1 MAVDIIDIN
10 QIAII
15 LSQLIQN
22 YNELAQNWFDV
33 FYNPEQMDVTL
44 KFFDPDGN
52 LQTYTLPNRAKD
64 FGYVMNG
71 IGDPEGQINAK
82 VGTMFLD
89 TQGGDIYLKRTGES
103 NTGWQRVMS
112 MTEVY
117 SNGKGSPEGV
127 VTGKKGDMYVDLDSG
142 MLYTKTTATGATGW
156 SLAGAGGKADQ
167 TYVDRRFDEVADN
180 LDILNA
186 EINEGVV
193 HKKGA
198 PEIITSD
205 KTFNSNITITG
216 NTNISGPTTIDNTT
230 NIKGVTIIDN
240 ATNINGATN
249 IKGTATISDTTTI
262 GGATTINNTAN
273 IKGVTTID
281 NTTNINGATN
291 IKGTATISD
300 IVTIGGATT
309 INNTASIKGATTI
322 GGVAT
327 INNTANLNGA
337 TNIKGDTTIKG
348 VTTIDNITNL
358 NNDTNIKGATT
369 IKGVT
374 TIGGVTTINNTTN
387 LNGATNI
394 KGVTTIDSATTIKGA
409 TSISGT
415 LNVTN
420 QATFTK
426 VINGTAYRALSAD
439 IAEYYSADERLLPGT
454 LVQFGGKNEIT
465 KAVTEV
471 NAVVSSEPAYVL
483 NAEGQ
488 MEHPTLIALEGRI
501 PVRVIGAVR
510 KFDKITLSSTDGVA
524 TVDNTNE
531 LCYNII
537 GRALEDNPDE
547 GEKLVECVVKL
558 SL

>member
-1 MAVDIIDIN
+1 MAVDTLDIN
-10 QIAII
+10 QIAVI

-64 FGYVMNG
+64 FRYIMNG
-71 IGDPEGQINAK
+71 VGDPEGQINAK

-89 TQGGDIYLKRTGES
+89 TQGGDIYLKRTGEG

-167 TYVDRRFDEVADN
+167 TYVDRRFDEVDDN
-180 LDILNA
+180 LAVLNA

-198 PEIITSD
+198 PETITSD

-216 NTNISGPTTIDNTT
+216 TT
-230 NIKGVTIIDN
+230 NM
-240 ATNINGATN
+240 
-249 IKGTATISDTTTI
+249 S
-262 GGATTINNTAN
+262 GATTIS
-273 IKGVTTID
+273 
-281 NTTNINGATN
+281 GATR
-291 IKGTATISD
+291 
-300 IVTIGGATT
+300 
-309 INNTASIKGATTI
+309 
-322 GGVAT
+322 
-327 INNTANLNGA
+327 
-337 TNIKGDTTIKG
+337 
-348 VTTIDNITNL
+348 
-358 NNDTNIKGATT
+358 
-369 IKGVT
+369 
-374 TIGGVTTINNTTN
+374 
-387 LNGATNI
+387 
-394 KGVTTIDSATTIKGA
+394 
-409 TSISGT
+409 ISGT

-439 IAEYYSADERLLPGT
+439 IAEYYSADEKLLPGT

-471 NAVVSSEPAYVL
+471 NAVVSSEPAYIL

-510 KFDKITLSSTDGVA
+510 KFDKITLSNTDGVA

>member
-1 MAVDIIDIN
+1 M
-10 QIAII
+10 
-15 LSQLIQN
+15 
-22 YNELAQNWFDV
+22 
-33 FYNPEQMDVTL
+33 
-44 KFFDPDGN
+44 
-52 LQTYTLPNRAKD
+52 
-64 FGYVMNG
+64 
-71 IGDPEGQINAK
+71 
-82 VGTMFLD
+82 
-89 TQGGDIYLKRTGES
+89 
-103 NTGWQRVMS
+103 
-112 MTEVY
+112 
-117 SNGKGSPEGV
+117 
-127 VTGKKGDMYVDLDSG
+127 
-142 MLYTKTTATGATGW
+142 
-156 SLAGAGGKADQ
+156 AGAGGKADQ
-167 TYVDRRFDEVADN
+167 TYVDRRFDEVDDN
-180 LDILNA
+180 LAVLNA

-198 PEIITSD
+198 PETITSD

-216 NTNISGPTTIDNTT
+216 TT
-230 NIKGVTIIDN
+230 NM
-240 ATNINGATN
+240 
-249 IKGTATISDTTTI
+249 S
-262 GGATTINNTAN
+262 GATTIS
-273 IKGVTTID
+273 
-281 NTTNINGATN
+281 GATR
-291 IKGTATISD
+291 
-300 IVTIGGATT
+300 
-309 INNTASIKGATTI
+309 
-322 GGVAT
+322 
-327 INNTANLNGA
+327 
-337 TNIKGDTTIKG
+337 
-348 VTTIDNITNL
+348 
-358 NNDTNIKGATT
+358 
-369 IKGVT
+369 
-374 TIGGVTTINNTTN
+374 
-387 LNGATNI
+387 
-394 KGVTTIDSATTIKGA
+394 
-409 TSISGT
+409 ISGA

-471 NAVVSSEPAYVL
+471 NAVVSSEPAYIL

>member
-1 MAVDIIDIN
+1 MG
-10 QIAII
+10 IA
-15 LSQLIQN
+15 
-22 YNELAQNWFDV
+22 
-33 FYNPEQMDVTL
+33 
-44 KFFDPDGN
+44 
-52 LQTYTLPNRAKD
+52 
-64 FGYVMNG
+64 
-71 IGDPEGQINAK
+71 
-82 VGTMFLD
+82 FLD
-89 TQGGDIYLKRTGES
+89 TQGGDIYLKRTGEG

-167 TYVDRRFDEVADN
+167 TYVDRRFDEVDDN
-180 LDILNA
+180 LAVLNA

-198 PEIITSD
+198 PETITSD

-216 NTNISGPTTIDNTT
+216 TT
-230 NIKGVTIIDN
+230 NM
-240 ATNINGATN
+240 
-249 IKGTATISDTTTI
+249 S
-262 GGATTINNTAN
+262 GATTIS
-273 IKGVTTID
+273 
-281 NTTNINGATN
+281 GATR
-291 IKGTATISD
+291 
-300 IVTIGGATT
+300 
-309 INNTASIKGATTI
+309 
-322 GGVAT
+322 
-327 INNTANLNGA
+327 
-337 TNIKGDTTIKG
+337 
-348 VTTIDNITNL
+348 
-358 NNDTNIKGATT
+358 
-369 IKGVT
+369 
-374 TIGGVTTINNTTN
+374 
-387 LNGATNI
+387 
-394 KGVTTIDSATTIKGA
+394 
-409 TSISGT
+409 ISGA

-471 NAVVSSEPAYVL
+471 NAVVSSEPAYIL

>member
-1 MAVDIIDIN
+1 MAVDTLDIN
-10 QIAII
+10 QIAVI

-64 FGYVMNG
+64 FRYVMNG
-71 IGDPEGQINAK
+71 VGDPEGQINAK

-89 TQGGDIYLKRTGES
+89 TQGGDIYLKRTGEG

-167 TYVDRRFDEVADN
+167 TYVDRRFDEVDDN
-180 LDILNA
+180 LAVLNA

-198 PEIITSD
+198 PETITSD

-216 NTNISGPTTIDNTT
+216 STNMS
-230 NIKGVTIIDN
+230 
-240 ATNINGATN
+240 
-249 IKGTATISDTTTI
+249 
-262 GGATTINNTAN
+262 GATTIS
-273 IKGVTTID
+273 
-281 NTTNINGATN
+281 GATN
-291 IKGTATISD
+291 
-300 IVTIGGATT
+300 
-309 INNTASIKGATTI
+309 
-322 GGVAT
+322 
-327 INNTANLNGA
+327 
-337 TNIKGDTTIKG
+337 
-348 VTTIDNITNL
+348 
-358 NNDTNIKGATT
+358 
-369 IKGVT
+369 
-374 TIGGVTTINNTTN
+374 
-387 LNGATNI
+387 
-394 KGVTTIDSATTIKGA
+394 
-409 TSISGT
+409 ISGT

-439 IAEYYSADERLLPGT
+439 IAEYYSADLLCRRSAAQPAPASG
-454 LVQFGGKNEIT
+454 
-465 KAVTEV
+465 
-471 NAVVSSEPAYVL
+471 SSEYL
-483 NAEGQ
+483 W
-488 MEHPTLIALEGRI
+488 
-501 PVRVIGAVR
+501 IGPDVCLPDDWCDP
-510 KFDKITLSSTDGVA
+510 FGTGTYDSTLSDRDYAAPVYSGGCWSAGCMGGAQAGVCS
-524 TVDNTNE
+524 DHRHHPGFDDR
-531 LCYNII
+531 CYGCERN
-537 GRALEDNPDE
+537 GDAGHSAARSGKE
-547 GEKLVECVVKL
+547 GEDR
-558 SL
+558 

>member
-1 MAVDIIDIN
+1 
-10 QIAII
+10 
-15 LSQLIQN
+15 
-22 YNELAQNWFDV
+22 
-33 FYNPEQMDVTL
+33 
-44 KFFDPDGN
+44 
-52 LQTYTLPNRAKD
+52 
-64 FGYVMNG
+64 
-71 IGDPEGQINAK
+71 
-82 VGTMFLD
+82 
-89 TQGGDIYLKRTGES
+89 
-103 NTGWQRVMS
+103 

-167 TYVDRRFDEVADN
+167 TYVDRRFDEVDDN
-180 LDILNA
+180 LAVLNA

-198 PEIITSD
+198 PETITSD

-216 NTNISGPTTIDNTT
+216 TT
-230 NIKGVTIIDN
+230 NM
-240 ATNINGATN
+240 
-249 IKGTATISDTTTI
+249 S
-262 GGATTINNTAN
+262 GATTI
-273 IKGVTTID
+273 
-281 NTTNINGATN
+281 
-291 IKGTATISD
+291 S
-300 IVTIGGATT
+300 
-309 INNTASIKGATTI
+309 
-322 GGVAT
+322 
-327 INNTANLNGA
+327 
-337 TNIKGDTTIKG
+337 
-348 VTTIDNITNL
+348 
-358 NNDTNIKGATT
+358 
-369 IKGVT
+369 
-374 TIGGVTTINNTTN
+374 
-387 LNGATNI
+387 
-394 KGVTTIDSATTIKGA
+394 GA
-409 TSISGT
+409 TSISGA

-471 NAVVSSEPAYVL
+471 NAVVSSEPAYIL